1 MALRCLARLS
11 LLAGAAALPTYDS
24 EGNLQTDFFHRGVA
38 PAAAA
43 GKSSHLKVMTFYGG
57 TADELHGWANVM
69 RDSIDACD
77 NKTITEKW
85 KMKILV
91 ELGADVFDR
100 SKHALH
106 PGWKNATDT
115 FIATVKPHVASGKAL
130 GVFMGDEICCGGTPY
145 SNLSSVAARLK
156 AGLPDAWICKLAHKT
171 DSTARLTGVVAVE
184 GRCAARAAIV
194 CAASAKVLTS
204 LLSRLLWR
212 TNRHQRV
219 Q

>member
-1 MALRCLARLS
+1 LAD
-11 LLAGAAALPTYDS
+11 AANA
-24 EGNLQTDFFHRGVA
+24 
-38 PAAAA
+38 
-43 GKSSHLKVMTFYGG
+43 
-57 TADELHGWANVM
+57 
-69 RDSIDACD
+69 
-77 NKTITEKW
+77 TITKQL
-85 KMKILV
+85 KMKVLV
-91 ELGADVFDR
+91 TLPSTVFTR
-100 SKHALH
+100 GTVSPKNSLFPH
-106 PGWKNATDT
+106 WKEAVQGFT
-115 FIATVKPHVASGKAL
+115 AKLKPLINSGDAL

-171 DSTARLTGVVAVE
+171 DATARLTGVVAVE